1 MSDTKF
7 KQPLPRPN
15 DGENILTS
23 CETELESTS
32 GKTETSTTPRE
43 QLIDPTY
50 EVMSDTKFKQPLPR
64 PNDGENILTSCETE
78 LESTSGKTE
87 TSTTPREQLI
97 DPTYEVMFD
106 TKFKQPLP
114 SPNDDD
120 NILTSDHETE
130 LESISEK
137 AETSSKGNV
146 SDHPET
152 KRFLKQFVSLP
163 NLRNL
168 KCMGRLQ
175 KHNLAIV
182 YRNQW
187 LNWFP

>member
-1 MSDTKF
+1 MDSKSISGKTEASPRRQLIDPTYEVIFDTKF

-64 PNDGENILTSCETE
+64 PNDDENILTS
-78 LESTSGKTE
+78 
-87 TSTTPREQLI
+87 
-97 DPTYEVMFD
+97 
-106 TKFKQPLP
+106 
-114 SPNDDD
+114 
-120 NILTSDHETE
+120 ETE

-168 KCMGRLQ
+168 RQRFTLTRNKETADGRGTIPGAPRRKCKYM
-175 KHNLAIV
+175 KSSTCIV
-182 YRNQW
+182 EYVVDYVQC
-187 LNWFP
+187 LVHA

>member
-1 MSDTKF
+1 MFPAKF
-7 KQPLPRPN
+7 EQPLPRPN
-15 DGENILTS
+15 DGENILT
-23 CETELESTS
+23 
-32 GKTETSTTPRE
+32 
-43 QLIDPTY
+43 
-50 EVMSDTKFKQPLPR
+50 
-64 PNDGENILTSCETE
+64 CETE

-168 KCMGRLQ
+168 RQRFTQTRNKETADGGGTISGAPRRKCKYM
-175 KHNLAIV
+175 KSSTCIV
-182 YRNQW
+182 EYVVDYVQC
-187 LNWFP
+187 LVHA